1 MVRQIVVE
9 DGGAL
14 VVPPTAVIQAL
25 AEGPRANAIDEIL
38 DGAVQPNLDRER
50 IRLAAHLIVSTGTR
64 DIPDALVAAEALLRT
79 PSIVITSDTRDL
91 RALLHADE
99 RGRRVEVWEV

>member
-9 DGGAL
+9 EGGAL

-25 AEGPRANAIDEIL
+25 AEGPRAKAIDEIL
-38 DGAVQPNLDRER
+38 GGAVQPNLDRER
-50 IRLAAHLIVSTGTR
+50 IRLAAHLIVSTATR

-79 PSIVITSDTRDL
+79 PSIVITSDPRDI